1 MRTMYEYQYA
11 LVKQW
16 KQKFEAIM
24 QMAEKVRTAER
35 FQNLYKTGLTEK
47 MSQEEILDYCG
58 TGRIEEDDDVQIG
71 KRDLYKA
78 LSVLFTGGKCQAG
91 RNGGCDED
99 ISKEPV
105 RTEKKCLEE
114 CLNLVTTISNHSLR
128 KTSIDDFYYIMNY
141 ALEELELITV
151 KVEEKQMEQSYCL
164 QLNGSEADFEILE
177 QVRKIEN
184 KNRDYALMD
193 YLGI

>member
-1 MRTMYEYQYA
+1 
-11 LVKQW
+11 
-16 KQKFEAIM
+16 
-24 QMAEKVRTAER
+24 
-35 FQNLYKTGLTEK
+35 
-47 MSQEEILDYCG
+47 
-58 TGRIEEDDDVQIG
+58 
-71 KRDLYKA
+71 
-78 LSVLFTGGKCQAG
+78 
-91 RNGGCDED
+91 
-99 ISKEPV
+99 
-105 RTEKKCLEE
+105 
-114 CLNLVTTISNHSLR
+114 
-128 KTSIDDFYYIMNY
+128 MNY